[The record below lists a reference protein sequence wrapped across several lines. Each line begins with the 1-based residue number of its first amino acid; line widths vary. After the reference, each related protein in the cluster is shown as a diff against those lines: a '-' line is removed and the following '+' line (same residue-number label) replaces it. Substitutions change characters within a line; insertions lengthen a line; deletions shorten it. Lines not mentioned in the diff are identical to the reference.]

1 MTSTQRDAFCPLVSS
16 RAGGSVRQRDPIRNF
31 MVYEV
36 GGWSM
41 ATIDDVDREM
51 MMLLDALFRMEPDA
65 NIEGMGQAGA
75 FPGLVPRTYRA
86 ARLARAASAE
96 TLTVVKETSAL
107 LNAVNA
113 DTLGRIETQTN
124 GSEQTLG
131 RVEIEIKDGRAMN
144 DQILG
149 RIESDLKQVLQFL
162 PTVREDVADLNATIV
177 KELQQ
182 GMTDLDAK
190 LDSLRADIQAL
201 PH

>member
-1 MTSTQRDAFCPLVSS
+1 
-16 RAGGSVRQRDPIRNF
+16 
-31 MVYEV
+31 
-36 GGWSM
+36 M